1 MKKKIL
7 IVDDSQ
13 TTRMTIKK
21 FLGEE
26 FDTVQAG
33 NGAEA
38 LEELKNNQDYSLIIM
53 DINMPELNGMEFI
66 KIQSETEEIKNI
78 PTMMCTTEAS
88 RPMKEKAKKY
98 GVVKAWIIKPI
109 IKELFIRA
117 IYHVL
122 KI

>member
-13 TTRMTIKK
+13 TTRMTIEKM
-21 FLGEE
+21 LGENY
-26 FDTVQAG
+26 DTVQAT

-38 LEELKNNQDYSLIIM
+38 LEILRSNQDYSLIIM

-66 KIQSETEEIKNI
+66 KIQSETEEIKKI

-88 RPMKEKAKKY
+88 RPMKEKAKQY
-98 GVVKAWIIKPI
+98 GVVRAWVIKPI
-109 IKELFIRA
+109 IKELFLRA
-117 IYHVL
+117 VDHVL
-122 KI
+122 KL

>member
-13 TTRMTIKK
+13 TTRMTIERM
-21 FLGEE
+21 LGEDFE
-26 FDTVQAG
+26 KKQAS

-38 LEELKNNQDYSLIIM
+38 LEILRQDQSYSLIIM

-66 KIQSETEEIKNI
+66 KIQSETENIKNI

-88 RPMKEKAKKY
+88 RPMKEKAKQY
-98 GVVKAWIIKPI
+98 GVVKAWVIKPI
-109 IKELFIRA
+109 IEELFLKA
-117 IYHVL
+117 VKHVI
-122 KI
+122 K

>member
-13 TTRMTIKK
+13 TTRMTIEKM
-21 FLGEE
+21 LGEDY
-26 FDTVQAG
+26 DTVQAT

-38 LEELKNNQDYSLIIM
+38 LEILRSNQDYSLIIM

-66 KIQSETEEIKNI
+66 KIQSEMEEIKQI

-88 RPMKEKAKKY
+88 RPMKEQAKQY
-98 GVVKAWIIKPI
+98 GVVKAWVIKPI
-109 IKELFIRA
+109 IKELFLRA
-117 IYHVL
+117 VDHVL
-122 KI
+122 KL

>member
-13 TTRMTIKK
+13 TTRMTIERM
-21 FLGEE
+21 LGEDFE
-26 FDTVQAG
+26 KKQAS

-38 LEELKNNQDYSLIIM
+38 LEILRQDQSYSLIIM

-66 KIQSETEEIKNI
+66 KIQSETEIIKQI

-88 RPMKEKAKKY
+88 RPMKEKAKQY
-98 GVVKAWIIKPI
+98 GVVKAWVIKPI
-109 IKELFIRA
+109 IEELFLKA
-117 IYHVL
+117 VKHVI
-122 KI
+122 K